1 MLGTGPENSMSAAQ
15 YDVLG
20 VGNAIVDVL
29 SPATDEFLVKEDIA
43 KGGMTL
49 IDEARAETLYGRMT
63 AGKEAS
69 GGSAANTI
77 AGIASLGGR
86 AAYIGKVKNDQ
97 LGDIF
102 THDIRAIGVS
112 FDTPPLT
119 DGPATARCLINVT
132 PDAQRSMSTFLG
144 ASALVTEADVE
155 AGADKLAAAQI
166 IYLEGY
172 LFDREE
178 AKRAYVRAAEL
189 AAAAGRKTALTLS
202 DLFCVERHRE
212 AFRDLVANHVDILL
226 ANEDEIK
233 ALYETESFEH
243 AMRQVRADVDIAAVT
258 RSEKGAV
265 IVRGDETAHIDAE
278 PVEKLVDTTGAGDQ
292 FAAGFL
298 LGIARGVSLNTAGQM
313 GAISAAEIISHY
325 GARPECELNSLI
337 SAAGI
342 TLP

>member
-1 MLGTGPENSMSAAQ
+1 MSATQ
-15 YDVLG
+15 FDVLG

-29 SPATDEFLVKEDIA
+29 SPATDAFLASEGIA

-49 IDEARAETLYGRMT
+49 IDEARAEELYARMA

-69 GGSAANTI
+69 GGSAANSI
-77 AGIASLGGR
+77 AGVASLGGR

-112 FDTPPLT
+112 FDTPALE

-155 AGADKLAAAQI
+155 AGADKLQAAEI
-166 IYLEGY
+166 VYLEGY

-178 AKRAYVRAAEL
+178 AKRAYVKAAEL
-189 AAAAGRKTALTLS
+189 AAASGRKTALTLS
-202 DLFCVERHRE
+202 DLFCVERHRA
-212 AFRDLVANHVDILL
+212 AFRHLVANHVDILL
-226 ANEDEIK
+226 ANEAEIT
-233 ALYETESFEH
+233 ALYETEDFDE
-243 AMRQVRADVDIAAVT
+243 AMRLVRADVDIAAVT

-265 IVRGDETAHIDAE
+265 IVRGEETALVPAE
-278 PVEKLVDTTGAGDQ
+278 PVETLVDTTGAGDQ

-298 LGIARGVSLNTAGQM
+298 LGIARGLNLNEAGKM
-313 GAISAAEIISHY
+313 GVISASEVISHY
-325 GARPECELNSLI
+325 GARPECELKTLI

-342 TLP
+342 TNP